1 MNRENAGKL
10 LQIFGLILGI
20 ALSAS
25 AARADFYVIP
35 VPQKASAANLYKKT
49 VVVSPGN
56 TDTESGTAL
65 LTAIDAI
72 TDASSTNRYL
82 ILIEP
87 GVYDIG
93 TETFAMKSYVD
104 VQGSGEN
111 VTKITGSVS
120 NIPPAAKV
128 GVVEGADNAELRFV
142 TVENTGTSTSVVAIL
157 NSGASPTLTF
167 VTASA
172 TGGYYRYGVS
182 NNDSAAVLRNV
193 TVAIDHPASSGLAI
207 GVENEGGSD
216 IVMEGV
222 TIGLTGNVSKVGVDL
237 SGSTTTTL
245 MRNVSVTVST
255 GGFATVALQND
266 GSTVY
271 VEHSILSG
279 PNWIWNSSMTY
290 VANSRIEG
298 GVRFN
303 SHTIKCA
310 GVYDGAFNFYASSCP
325 SPS

>member
-1 MNRENAGKL
+1 MNRKNAGKL
-10 LQIFGLILGI
+10 MQIFGLIIGI
-20 ALSAS
+20 ALSVS

-35 VPQKASAANLYKKT
+35 VPQKASAATLYKKT

-56 TDTESGTAL
+56 TAVESGTAL

-82 ILIEP
+82 IIIEP

-93 TETFAMKSYVD
+93 TETFAMKPYVD

-142 TVENTGTSTSVVAIL
+142 TVENTGTSTVVVAIR

-172 TGGYYRYGVS
+172 TGGYYRYGLS
-182 NNDSAAVLRNV
+182 NNASAAVLRNV
-193 TVAIDHPASSGLAI
+193 TVAIEHPASNGVAV

-222 TIGLTGNVSKVGVDL
+222 TIGLTGNVSGVGVDL
-237 SGSTTTTL
+237 SGSTTL

-255 GGFATVALQND
+255 GGYATVALQND

-303 SHTIKCA
+303 SHTITCA
-310 GVYDGAFNFYASSCP
+310 GVYDGAFTFYASSCP
-325 SPS
+325 PPP

>member
-1 MNRENAGKL
+1 MNRENAGKV
-10 LQIFGLILGI
+10 LQIFGLILGV
-20 ALSAS
+20 AFSVT

-35 VPQKASAANLYKKT
+35 VPQKGSAANLYKKT
-49 VVVSPGN
+49 VVVSPGS

-65 LTAIDAI
+65 LTAIEAI

-128 GVVEGADNAELRFV
+128 GVVAGADNAELRFV

-182 NNDSAAVLRNV
+182 NNASAAVLRNV
-193 TVAIDHPASSGLAI
+193 TVVIDHPASSGVAI

-222 TIGLTGNVSKVGVDL
+222 TIGLTGNVSKLGVDL
-237 SGSTTTTL
+237 SGSTTQ
-245 MRNVSVTVST
+245 MRNLSVTVST
-255 GGFATVALQND
+255 GGYATVALQND

-279 PNWIWNSSMTY
+279 PNWIWNNSMTY

-310 GVYDGAFNFYASSCP
+310 GVYDGAFTCYATSCP
-325 SPS
+325 PPS

>member
-1 MNRENAGKL
+1 MNRKNAGKL

-20 ALSAS
+20 ALSVS
-25 AARADFYVIP
+25 VARADFYVIP
-35 VPQKASAANLYKKT
+35 VPQKASAATLYNKT

-56 TDTESGTAL
+56 TAAESGTAL

-72 TDASSTNRYL
+72 IDASSNNRYL
-82 ILIEP
+82 IIIEP

-93 TETFAMKSYVD
+93 TETFAMKPYVD

-120 NIPPAAKV
+120 NIPPATKV

-142 TVENTGTSTSVVAIL
+142 TVENTGTSTVVVAIR

-172 TGGYYRYGVS
+172 TGGYYRYGMS
-182 NNDSAAVLRNV
+182 NNASAAVLRNV
-193 TVAIDHPASSGLAI
+193 TVAIDHSASSGVPI

-222 TIGLTGNVSKVGVDL
+222 TIGLTGNVSGVGVDL
-237 SGSTTTTL
+237 SGSTTL

-255 GGFATVALQND
+255 GGYATVALQND

-279 PNWIWNSSMTY
+279 PNWIWNNSMTY

-303 SHTIKCA
+303 SHTITCA
-310 GVYDGAFNFYASSCP
+310 GVYDGAFTFYASSCP
-325 SPS
+325 PPP

>member
-1 MNRENAGKL
+1 MNRKNAGKL
-10 LQIFGLILGI
+10 LQIFGLILGV
-20 ALSAS
+20 ALSVR

-35 VPQKASAANLYKKT
+35 VPQKGSAANLYKKT

-65 LTAIDAI
+65 LTAIDAN

-207 GVENEGGSD
+207 GVKNEGGSD

-222 TIGLTGNVSKVGVDL
+222 TIGLTGNVSGIGVDL
-237 SGSTTTTL
+237 SGSTTL

-255 GGFATVALQND
+255 GGYATVALQND

-303 SHTIKCA
+303 SHTITCA
-310 GVYDGAFNFYASSCP
+310 GVYDGAFTFYASSCP
-325 SPS
+325 PPP